1 MSDIEIENLVQ
12 KLKYDSSDNLIEIFN
27 YSANEGIKDLN
38 EIVIKDILTNFEKE
52 LDMKFEQAAN
62 YFDETNINI
71 IDILEE

>member
-52 LDMKFEQAAN
+52 LDMKFE
-62 YFDETNINI
+62 
-71 IDILEE
+71 